1 MVLAD
6 LLTVSFLES
15 STLLSWIVEHVH
27 SANWLADTPHLCVYF
42 SSGGNYGAGYGA
54 GYGGGGMNVISSVMG
69 ALNGLMGQLS
79 PVFAQD
85 QYIDGVSAP
94 IAPSYGQSITL
105 G

>member
-1 MVLAD
+1 MTGVQTCALPI
-6 LLTVSFLES
+6 FER
-15 STLLSWIVEHVH
+15 VH
-27 SANWLADTPHLCVYF
+27 SANWLADTLHVCVYF
-42 SSGGNYGAGYGA
+42 SSGGNYGAGYGGGYGA

-85 QYIDGVSAP
+85 QYIDGVSA
-94 IAPSYGQSITL
+94 IAPTYGQSITL